1 MHWNLMN
8 SVTFKRSP
16 LKPINQLKY
25 KQYSIHEKKHDDSKD
40 AHLNFLKTPE
50 VVCLLKK
57 KHLVLHWIFLY
68 TNLEDNT

>member
-1 MHWNLMN
+1 MN

-25 KQYSIHEKKHDDSKD
+25 KQNSIHEKKHDDSKD

-57 KHLVLHWIFLY
+57 KHLVLH
-68 TNLEDNT
+68 